1 MNCVLYL
8 RRRDVLKSSLERI
21 GNITLLELY
30 FRMIHRLEY
39 VQFNKREDMY

>member
-8 RRRDVLKSSLERI
+8 RRRVVLKSSLERI
-21 GNITLLELY
+21 GNITLLALY
-30 FRMIHRLEY
+30 FRMIHRLEN